1 MRNPQLAVLWARL
14 SEMMEVICRD
24 MVKVKDEVGYWR
36 YEIPRRPAI
45 GGLPA
50 RPQSPFGAVAAQ
62 SKHVGI
68 YLLHVH
74 HAPHI
79 IDSLPEE
86 IIARKKGRA
95 MFAFTDEED
104 TAIEHVPQLIRAA
117 YDYCASQGYILETS
131 DA

>member
-1 MRNPQLAVLWARL
+1 MD
-14 SEMMEVICRD
+14 EICCD

-36 YEIPRRPAI
+36 YELPRRPAI
-45 GGLPA
+45 GDLAA

-74 HAPHI
+74 HAPNI
-79 IDSLPEE
+79 IVGLPEE

>member
-1 MRNPQLAVLWARL
+1 MRNPQLAVLWANL
-14 SEMMEVICRD
+14 ANIMDEICCD

-36 YEIPRRPAI
+36 YELPRRPAI
-45 GGLPA
+45 GGLAA

-68 YLLHVH
+68 YLLHIH

-79 IDSLPEE
+79 IDGLPAE

-95 MFAFTDEED
+95 MFAFIDEED
-104 TAIEHVPQLIRAA
+104 AAIEHVPQLIQVAN
-117 YDYCASQGYILETS
+117 DYCVRQGYISAISES
-131 DA
+131 